1 MQAFVERMAF
11 MHTNLAVVTGMVA
24 EVAAI
29 SAALLDQLLAKL
41 RSNIQ
46 LPECLRVIGYLR
58 RLGIFSEQVRN
69 PAHLGFPGFGGVHG
83 VLL

>member
-1 MQAFVERMAF
+1 MAF

-24 EVAAI
+24 EVSAI
-29 SAALLDQLLAKL
+29 SGALLEQLLGKL

-58 RLGIFSEQVRN
+58 RLGIFSEQVQTFTSTLEGYHSYFKVIWETQ
-69 PAHLGFPGFGGVHG
+69 A
-83 VLL
+83 